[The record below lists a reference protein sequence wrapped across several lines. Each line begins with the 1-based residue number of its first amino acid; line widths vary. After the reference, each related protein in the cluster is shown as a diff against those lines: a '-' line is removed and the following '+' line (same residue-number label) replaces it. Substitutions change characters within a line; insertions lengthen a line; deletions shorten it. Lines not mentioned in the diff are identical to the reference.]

1 MLSKKLVV
9 AAALF
14 AAATVLAQETTNIN
28 TTSNSTS
35 TNTNNNNNVNT
46 TTSNETINQT
56 INSNTTSNS
65 TVNQTVNQ
73 NTTSNST
80 INQTVNSNNTNT
92 NNNTNVNTTTS
103 NNTNNNNNNNVN
115 TNTNVNDSTVRNI
128 NSGETTTTIKS
139 PPPSAIAPSVISN
152 NIDLCTTGVSAAVQ
166 TQILGI
172 AGGTTI
178 RDLNCERL
186 KLSKTLFDMGMKVA
200 AVSVMCQDN
209 RVFQA
214 MEMAGTPCPFMG
226 EIGPQAAKAWE
237 ALPGMRPDYEEWKKK
252 REYIEDV
259 NKALQEGRDPLEV
272 RTPDEKSKDTKS
284 IFYGIGALLLL
295 LAL

>member
-1 MLSKKLVV
+1 MLFKNLVV
-9 AAALF
+9 ATILF
-14 AAATVLAQETTNIN
+14 VATGVIAQETTNI
-28 TTSNSTS
+28 NSTS

-46 TTSNETINQT
+46 TTSNETINETINQT
-56 INSNTTSNS
+56 INSTTNSTS

-73 NTTSNST
+73 NTTSTST
-80 INQTVNSNNTNT
+80 IDQNVTSNNTNT
-92 NNNTNVNTTTS
+92 NNNNNTNTTTS
-103 NNTNNNNNNNVN
+103 TNTNNNNNVN
-115 TNTNVNDSTVRNI
+115 TNKNDSTVRNI
-128 NSGETTTTIKS
+128 NSGETTTTVKS

-152 NIDLCTTGVSAAVQ
+152 NIDLCTTGVSGAVQ

-172 AGGTTI
+172 AGGTTV

-200 AVSVMCQDN
+200 AVSVMCQDE

-226 EIGPQAAKAWE
+226 EIGPQAAQAWE
-237 ALPGMRPDYEEWKKK
+237 AMPGMRPDYDEWKKK
-252 REYIEDV
+252 REYIQEV

-272 RTPDEKSKDTKS
+272 RTPDEKTKDNS
-284 IFYGIGALLLL
+284 NFLYGIGALLLL

>member
-14 AAATVLAQETTNIN
+14 AATTVLAQETTNIN

-80 INQTVNSNNTNT
+80 INQTVNSN
-92 NNNTNVNTTTS
+92 
-103 NNTNNNNNNNVN
+103 N